1 MPFPSSTVTQHL
13 PELNVLTLE
22 PERLRGDVPADSG
35 AAFIEGKIVY
45 CRQSMILFR
54 LQCVKNHFIAQ
65 GCLQLSDFTFSA
77 GSGETDSREALSTLS
92 DGAFERIQDA
102 LITGQIAPGTRISEQ
117 FLSQRFGIGRGPVRE
132 AIRRLEGHR
141 LVVRVPHAG
150 VRVASLSFAEL
161 IELYHV
167 REALE
172 GMACRLAATH
182 MSADDIAGLYEVLA
196 THEQHQAR
204 DSNQSYYQQEGD
216 LDIHYCIVR
225 GCKNKM
231 LDDLLCGDLYH
242 LLRMYRYRYSA
253 APRNPQQA
261 LADHRRIIDA
271 IADRDAE
278 LAELLMRRHISA
290 SRRNIEQHL
299 QSGGDAD
306 ALTGEAS

>member
-1 MPFPSSTVTQHL
+1 M
-13 PELNVLTLE
+13 
-22 PERLRGDVPADSG
+22 ADFSFDPG
-35 AAFIEGKIVY
+35 
-45 CRQSMILFR
+45 S
-54 LQCVKNHFIAQ
+54 AQ
-65 GCLQLSDFTFSA
+65 A
-77 GSGETDSREALSTLS
+77 ESRETASTLS

-102 LITGQIAPGTRISEQ
+102 LITGAIAPGTRISEQ

-150 VRVASLSFAEL
+150 VRVASLSYEEL

-182 MSADDIAGLYEVLA
+182 MSGDDIAGLYEVLTA
-196 THEQHQAR
+196 HEQHQACG
-204 DSNQSYYQQEGD
+204 SNQSYYQQEGD
-216 LDIHYCIVR
+216 LDIHYRIVR
-225 GCKNKM
+225 GCRNKM

-253 APRNPQQA
+253 APKNPQQA
-261 LADHRRIIDA
+261 LTDHRRIIDA
-271 IADRDAE
+271 IADRDGE

-290 SRRNIEQHL
+290 SRRSIEQHL
-299 QSGGDAD
+299 QSGEDAD
-306 ALTGEAS
+306 ELTGEAS